1 MFQKIAHIGIAVRD
15 LDKALHLFSDVF
27 GLTVLNEETVDEYQV
42 RLADLHIGDMEIELL
57 EGTSDTSTVTK
68 FIEKRG
74 EGIQHIC
81 FEVNDIH
88 SAIEELEHHG
98 VELIDR
104 EPRVVRHG
112 RKIAFLRPHNT
123 HGVLIELVEKQ
134 SVRNNDGPE

>member
-15 LDKALHLFSDVF
+15 LNKALHLFSDVF
-27 GLTVLNEETVDEYQV
+27 GLNVLNEETVDEYQV
-42 RLADLHIGDMEIELL
+42 RLADLRIGDVEIELL

-88 SAIEELEHHG
+88 SALEVLERHG

-104 EPRVVRHG
+104 APRVVRHG
-112 RKIAFLRPHNT
+112 RKIAFLRPHHT

-134 SVRNNDGPE
+134 SVRTNDEPS